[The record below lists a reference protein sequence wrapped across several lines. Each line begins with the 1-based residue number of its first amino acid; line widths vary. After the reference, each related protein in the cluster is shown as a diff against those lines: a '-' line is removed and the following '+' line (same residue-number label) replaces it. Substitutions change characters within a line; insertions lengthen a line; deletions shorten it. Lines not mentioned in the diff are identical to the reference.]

1 MDDDVQRVKEAAAS
15 ALTHS
20 EDVEA
25 VTKAAQLLKLASEI
39 ENQQAQVRKTESDV
53 QDSIAHKKTKDLKE
67 FIALLAP
74 VFTTFVLAGT
84 LVLQSYQFS
93 RSERDKEAEAQ
104 QQREAAALQA
114 KQQADAAEDAS
125 WADALKLLS
134 GSEKVSPAAV
144 LLKRFSQSPRYS
156 EEARRTA
163 LGLLSI
169 KTTDPE
175 AFQSL
180 FGSVFEPVSW
190 ENLPQILEIDRQLY
204 QKIRPLL
211 TRFEKLNPSEKAQY
225 ESLNSELVFISNGLA
240 LLLKAPRP
248 PAQVLDFHSAALW
261 STDLQGAD
269 LSGADLTD
277 GNFGSLNLRGA
288 NLSGITK
295 FNGGPNF
302 AWSAWWEASQVS
314 PQLRDYLE
322 KNFRFDSKL
331 TYASGRKYTEP
342 EYQADLT
349 RLQSSSH

>member
-163 LGLLSI
+163 LSEDQAAINALREAESI
-169 KTTDPE
+169 GE
-175 AFQSL
+175 
-180 FGSVFEPVSW
+180 
-190 ENLPQILEIDRQLY
+190 
-204 QKIRPLL
+204 
-211 TRFEKLNPSEKAQY
+211 
-225 ESLNSELVFISNGLA
+225 
-240 LLLKAPRP
+240 
-248 PAQVLDFHSAALW
+248 
-261 STDLQGAD
+261 GA
-269 LSGADLTD
+269 
-277 GNFGSLNLRGA
+277 
-288 NLSGITK
+288 
-295 FNGGPNF
+295 
-302 AWSAWWEASQVS
+302 V
-314 PQLRDYLE
+314 
-322 KNFRFDSKL
+322 
-331 TYASGRKYTEP
+331 
-342 EYQADLT
+342 
-349 RLQSSSH
+349 